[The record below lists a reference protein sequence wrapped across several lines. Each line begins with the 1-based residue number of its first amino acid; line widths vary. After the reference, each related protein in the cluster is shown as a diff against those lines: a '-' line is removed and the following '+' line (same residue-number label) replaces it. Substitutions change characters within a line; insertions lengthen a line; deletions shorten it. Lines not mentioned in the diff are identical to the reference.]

1 MVRAIEVVEPGT
13 TAALQAPLG
22 ATAAHRMLPAVMLRV
37 GIGALVALS
46 GLAVTE
52 TLQVTVVVC
61 DSVTEPEPD
70 TLPELGENDWA
81 KDGEAM
87 AAVARAAAAIE
98 SVLIMVVLP

>member
-1 MVRAIEVVEPGT
+1 
-13 TAALQAPLG
+13 
-22 ATAAHRMLPAVMLRV
+22 MLRV

-46 GLAVTE
+46 GLAVME
-52 TLQVTVVVC
+52 TLHVTVVVW
-61 DSVTEPEPD
+61 DRVTDPEPE
-70 TLPELGENDWA
+70 TLPELGEKDWA